1 MDYITP
7 SIAAIAMIIVSL
19 ISWNGGKAQRANTHA
34 DTIIDLT
41 TQVQQFS
48 KDLAVLRNQV
58 SDIEHKNQ
66 VLWQYV
72 YTLLEQLKKNRITP
86 IKPPVELESDP
97 QIIKIFS
104 KRAK

>member
-1 MDYITP
+1 MEYVT
-7 SIAAIAMIIVSL
+7 SGIAAITMIVVAL

-48 KDLAVLRNQV
+48 KDLTDIRKQV
-58 SDIEHKNQ
+58 GEIEHKNQ

-72 YTLLEQLKKNRITP
+72 YALLEQLKKNKIAP
-86 IKPPVELESDP
+86 IKPPAELESDP
-97 QIIKIFS
+97 QIIKIF
-104 KRAK
+104 KRTK